1 MLSDYHRYRI
11 YEILPG
17 LTVWGTLL
25 GAIFLSIIKP
35 LWMIYF
41 VIVFDVYWVLKAL
54 NYSFYLVLSWTRF
67 RKVTSENWKQRLV
80 DEGKGTNLRHIIFIT
95 LYNEPWEVAEPS
107 IAGMADAVYDKDKF
121 IVVIA
126 GEGRKEENFREVYE
140 KAQKKFGDKF
150 YAILG
155 TLHPSDP
162 TTEVP
167 GKASNLHYSEKEVN
181 KFIEEKGW
189 NKSEVIA
196 TIFDT
201 DAICHP
207 QYFAYLSYVYSR
219 HPNPTRSSYQPVPF
233 YNNNL
238 WESTAI
244 LRVMAYGTSFWKMV
258 SLARQDSLHTF
269 SSYSISWQAI
279 YDIGYHDK
287 TVIGEDARLF
297 YQCQLRYDGEYQVT
311 PLYLPVYMDTVRD
324 EKVWKSLLNLYTQQR
339 RWAYGVEQIPYLLWN
354 FYKKKT
360 NMPWGKKLKWIFV
373 EWESK
378 WSWCCAVLL
387 ITVLGRLPLW
397 LAPESVR
404 ETTLYFNAPHV
415 LQILM
420 NMAVSALFVSVTLS
434 LLLLPKK
441 PKEYPTYYYI
451 YIILQW
457 LLLPVSLVCMGAF
470 PAIDAVTRLM
480 FGKYLGYNVAQK
492 SRAKMIPSKSNS

>member
-1 MLSDYHRYRI
+1 MMSDYRRYRL

-17 LTVWGTLL
+17 LSIWATIL
-25 GAIFLSIIKP
+25 GAIVLSLLKP

-54 NYSFYLVLSWTRF
+54 NYSFYLILSWMRF
-67 RKVTSENWKQRLV
+67 RKVRSENWKDRLAQ
-80 DEGKGTNLRHIIFIT
+80 ENIGKNLRHIIFIT

-107 IAGMADAVYDKDKF
+107 IAAMAEAVYDKEKF

-126 GEGRKEENFREVYE
+126 GEGRKKENFDDVFER
-140 KAQKKFGDKF
+140 ATKKFGDKF

-155 TLHPSDP
+155 TVHPGNIED
-162 TTEVP
+162 EVP
-167 GKASNLHYSEKEVN
+167 GKASNLHYSEKEIN
-181 KFIEEKGW
+181 KYIEEKGW
-189 NKSEVIA
+189 DKKEVIA
-196 TIFDT
+196 TVFDT
-201 DAICHP
+201 DAICHD
-207 QYFAYLSYVYSR
+207 QYFAYLSYVYSH
-219 HPNPTRSSYQPVPF
+219 HPNPTKSSYQPIPF

-238 WESTAI
+238 WESGAI
-244 LRVMAYGTSFWKMV
+244 LRIMAYGTSFWKMV

-297 YQCQLRYDGEYQVT
+297 YQCQLRYDGNYQVT

-324 EKVWKSLLNLYTQQR
+324 EKWWKSLHNLYTQQR
-339 RWAYGVEQIPYLLWN
+339 RWAYGIEQIPFLLWN
-354 FYKKKT
+354 FHKKKT
-360 NMPWGKKLKWIFV
+360 NMPWWKKLKWAFV

-387 ITVLGRLPLW
+387 ITILGRLPLW
-397 LAPESVR
+397 IAPQSVR

-415 LQILM
+415 LQVLM
-420 NMAVSALFVSVTLS
+420 NIAMTALIISVTLS

-441 PKEYPTYYYI
+441 PKEYPRYFYVFVV
-451 YIILQW
+451 LQW
-457 LLLPVSLVCMGAF
+457 ILLPVSLITMGAF
-470 PAIDAVTRLM
+470 PAIDAATRLM

-492 SRAKMIPSKSNS
+492 SRAAIKS